1 MEVLSDATEDYDRNE
16 KMDIY
21 RKVGVSEYWIVD
33 WRKKQVEIYMF
44 DFKDDDTSYAY
55 LYKTITAENKEEL
68 QIVMFP
74 NLHVSFDELFDI
86 EQGAI
91 YITIQQKIDAAR
103 AYKGVTQQQLA
114 DAFGITVQA
123 MGQRLKTGKFT
134 QQELEKIASVL
145 DAKYQSYF
153 EFSDGTKF

>member
-1 MEVLSDATEDYDRNE
+1 MNYL
-16 KMDIY
+16 IY
-21 RKVGVSEYWIVD
+21 KEGRK
-33 WRKKQVEIYMF
+33 
-44 DFKDDDTSYAY
+44 
-55 LYKTITAENKEEL
+55 
-68 QIVMFP
+68 
-74 NLHVSFDELFDI
+74 
-86 EQGAI
+86 
-91 YITIQQKIDAAR
+91 ITIQQKIDAAR

-134 QQELEKIASVL
+134 QTELEKIANVL